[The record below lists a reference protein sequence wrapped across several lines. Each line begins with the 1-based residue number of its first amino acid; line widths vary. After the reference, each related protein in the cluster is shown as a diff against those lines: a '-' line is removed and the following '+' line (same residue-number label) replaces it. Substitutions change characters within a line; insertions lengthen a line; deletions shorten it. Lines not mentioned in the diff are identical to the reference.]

1 LKRILNELIEK
12 TQTYP
17 MLYVEIENIFQE
29 YIELSSNQSFSQ
41 FNRNTFN
48 NSKSFIENYSED
60 NLLKNNY
67 RNSTSEDPIFK
78 RENLELKQRVLYL
91 ENKIKNLNKSNS
103 DLKQYFSNILKR
115 QKKDNGKMT
124 R

>member
-1 LKRILNELIEK
+1 MRRILNELVEK

-17 MLYVEIENIFQE
+17 LLYAEIENIFQE
-29 YIELSSNQSFSQ
+29 YLELSSNQSISQ

-67 RNSTSEDPIFK
+67 RNSTCEEPIFK

-103 DLKQYFSNILKR
+103 DLKQYFSNILKK

>member
-1 LKRILNELIEK
+1 MIEK

-78 RENLELKQRVLYL
+78 RENLELKQRVVYL